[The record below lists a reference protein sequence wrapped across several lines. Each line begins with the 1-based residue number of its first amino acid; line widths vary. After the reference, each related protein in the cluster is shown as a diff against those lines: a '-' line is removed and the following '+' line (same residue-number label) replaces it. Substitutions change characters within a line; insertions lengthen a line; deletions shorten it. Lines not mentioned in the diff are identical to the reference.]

1 MVKVILLTATWC
13 PTCPPVKRF
22 WELLSDDQDIEYTE
36 VDIESPE
43 GASLREEHQI
53 QMVPATLINN
63 RLYFSGMPE
72 KQRATSII
80 RALKESER

>member
-22 WELLSDDQDIEYTE
+22 WEALADEDNIEYTE

-43 GASLREEHQI
+43 GALLQKEHQI
-53 QMVPATLINN
+53 QSVPSTLINN
-63 RLYFSGMPE
+63 RPYFSGMPE
-72 KQRATSII
+72 RQRARDII
-80 RALKESER
+80 RALGGAQ

>member
-1 MVKVILLTATWC
+1 MVKVTLLTATWC

-22 WELLSDDQDIEYTE
+22 WEKLADEQDIEYTE

-43 GASLREEHQI
+43 GVLLREEHQI
-53 QMVPATLINN
+53 QTVPSTLINN

-72 KQRATSII
+72 RQRASDII
-80 RALKESER
+80 RTLNGSAQ

>member
-1 MVKVILLTATWC
+1 MVRVILLTATWC

-22 WELLSDDQDIEYTE
+22 WENLADEQDIEYTE

-43 GASLREEHQI
+43 GTLLREEHHV
-53 QMVPATLINN
+53 QMVPSTIINN

-72 KQRATSII
+72 KQRATGII
-80 RALKESER
+80 RALRESGQ